1 MDNENRNREILKEYK
16 KLIDMG
22 VNIVIWPETYT
33 YKDINEAHQN
43 GMSLFDIKQLI
54 DDNTFNGLRAEM
66 MFNQWRRVR
75 DEDL

>member
-1 MDNENRNREILKEYK
+1 
-16 KLIDMG
+16 MG

-66 MFNQWRRVR
+66 MFNQWRKVR
-75 DEDL
+75 DENI